1 MNYIRIGQLY
11 QHIPT
16 GIIGRAVLA
25 DNNRV
30 TFKEDATSYYSHC
43 SIKDFKKY
51 WIPYTPK
58 EEKVSHSSNYT
69 NTQDMID
76 IKNIEGKH
84 YQHTPTGKIKKVVC
98 VDKNYVILR
107 NNFNYSRCLI
117 KDFLKY
123 WKPYEAPNDKAPDDK
138 VNHPSHYTWLED
150 LCGIEVIDIT
160 RHMDFNLGNSIK
172 YILRSGHKKE
182 EGYTDKQK
190 TIEDLKKAIW
200 YLNDEIK
207 MLENKE

>member
-1 MNYIRIGQLY
+1 MNYIKAGQLY
-11 QHIPT
+11 KHTPT
-16 GIIGRAVLA
+16 GIVRRVVLA

-30 TFKEDATSYYSHC
+30 TFKEDATSCYSHC
-43 SIKDFKKY
+43 SIKDFKKF

-76 IKNIEGKH
+76 IKNIEGKY

-98 VDKNYVILR
+98 VSDNYIILR

-123 WKPYEAPNDKAPDDK
+123 WKPYEAPNDKAHDDK
-138 VNHPSHYTWLED
+138 VNHPSHYTWLKEKA
-150 LCGIEVIDIT
+150 GIEVIDIT
-160 RHMDFNLGNSIK
+160 RWLPADISNAVK
-172 YILRSGHKKE
+172 YLLRQGHKHE
-182 EGYTDKQK
+182 EGMSNNQK
-190 TIEDLKKAIW
+190 AIEDCKKAIW
-200 YLNDEIK
+200 YINDYINNVLK
-207 MLENKE
+207 K